1 MFNTVDEYL
10 EALKKEMQGIDSATI
25 QDALVDA
32 EEHLR
37 TALETVN
44 ESQPEM
50 DHTDALPGI
59 IEQYGT
65 PEETAAAYAEVE
77 RLTAPALAGSATKKQ
92 RSGLGAFFAIYAD
105 PKAWGALLYML
116 IAFVTGIIYFSWA
129 VTGVSVSI
137 SFAIFIFGLPVALLF
152 ILSVRGI
159 AWLEGRL
166 VEALL
171 GVRMPRR
178 SLPAPQNTKL
188 LERIK
193 ALLKDKHTWFSLI
206 YMFTQFVLGII
217 YFVVLVTV
225 FALSLSGIAIPILQ
239 EIFGL
244 PFAQMGNLHYL
255 MPQWGYP
262 LTVLAGFLLWTVTMH
277 LVKWVGGLHGR
288 YAKVMLVAEHD

>member
-10 EALKKEMQGIDSATI
+10 DALKKEMQGIDSATM

-37 TALETVN
+37 TALETKS

-50 DHTDALPGI
+50 KTTDALPAI

-105 PKAWGALLYML
+105 PRAWGALIYML
-116 IAFVTGIIYFSWA
+116 IAFVTGIIYFTWA

-152 ILSVRGI
+152 LLSVRGI
-159 AWLEGRL
+159 SWVEGRL

-193 ALLKDKHTWFSLI
+193 ELLQDKHTWFSLI
-206 YMFTQFVLGII
+206 YMFVQFVLGII

-225 FALSLSGIAIPILQ
+225 FAISLSSVAIPILQ
-239 EIFGL
+239 EVFNL
-244 PFAQMGNLHYL
+244 PVAQIGSLNYF

-262 LTVLAGFLLWTVTMH
+262 LTVLAGFLLWTTTMH
-277 LVKWVGGLHGR
+277 LVKWVGGIHGR
-288 YAKVMLVAEHD
+288 YAKAMLVAEQD

>member
-1 MFNTVDEYL
+1 MLNSVDKYL
-10 EALKKEMQGIDSATI
+10 DALKKEMGGIDRATI
-25 QDALVDA
+25 QDALADA

-37 TALETVN
+37 TALETAR
-44 ESQPEM
+44 EHQPEM
-50 DHTDALPGI
+50 DVAAALPAI

-77 RLTAPALAGSATKKQ
+77 RRTPSGLTSSASKKH
-92 RSGLGAFFAIYAD
+92 RSGLGRFFAIYAD
-105 PKAWGALLYML
+105 PKAWGALFYML
-116 IAFVTGIIYFSWA
+116 FAFVTGVIYFSWA

-137 SFAIFIFGLPVALLF
+137 SFALFIFGLPVMLLF

-178 SLPAPQNTKL
+178 PLFAPQN
-188 LERIK
+188 
-193 ALLKDKHTWFSLI
+193 LKWYEQLKSLVIDKHTWLSFL
-206 YMFTQFVLGII
+206 YMLLQFVLGLL
-217 YFVVLVTV
+217 YFTVLVV
-225 FALSLSGIAIPILQ
+225 IFAFALSGIAIPILQ
-239 EIFGL
+239 EVFHLSVI
-244 PFAQMGNLHYL
+244 QNYDVHYY

-262 LTVLAGFLLWTVTMH
+262 LTVLAGILLWTATMH

-288 YAKVMLVAEHD
+288 YAKTMLVVEQD

>member
-1 MFNTVDEYL
+1 MFNTVEEYL
-10 EALKKEMQGIDSATI
+10 DALKQEMQGVDSATI

-37 TALETVN
+37 TALETAEENV
-44 ESQPEM
+44 
-50 DHTDALPGI
+50 DALPAI

-77 RLTAPALAGSATKKQ
+77 RRTPMGLAGSVTKKQ
-92 RSGLGAFFAIYAD
+92 GSGLGRFFAIYAD
-105 PKAWGALLYML
+105 PRAWGALFYML
-116 IAFVTGIIYFSWA
+116 IAFVTGIIYFTWA
-129 VTGVSVSI
+129 TVGVSLSV

-152 ILSVRGI
+152 LLSVRGI

-178 SLPAPQNTKL
+178 SLPAPRNIKL

-193 ALLKDKHTWFSLI
+193 ELVKDKHTWFSIVYMLI
-206 YMFTQFVLGII
+206 QLLLGNI

-225 FALSLSGIAIPILQ
+225 FAFSLFGIAIPIMQ
-239 EIFGL
+239 EAFHLGVV
-244 PFAQMGNLHYL
+244 QNYDTYYY

-262 LTVLAGFLLWTVTMH
+262 LVVLAGIFIWTTMMH
-277 LVKWVGGLHGR
+277 LVKFIGGLHGR
-288 YAKVMLVAEHD
+288 YAKAMLVAEQD